1 MCASPSCNVLT
12 QTTPLTYSEGVVSVG
27 KFKAVLS
34 QIGTVPCFH
43 THTHY
48 KPT

>member
-1 MCASPSCNVLT
+1 M
-12 QTTPLTYSEGVVSVG
+12 G

-43 THTHY
+43 THTHTHI
-48 KPT
+48 KLTLPNMSLLAPSQE

>member
-1 MCASPSCNVLT
+1 M
-12 QTTPLTYSEGVVSVG
+12 G

-43 THTHY
+43 THAHIKLTL
-48 KPT
+48 PNMSLLAPSQE